1 MARKTLNDKSEI
13 NDSKQL
19 EVRIDVI
26 RNEKANLV
34 CSVYH
39 ICRSDRNSYSTV
51 TSIFY
56 LTVDARTEGQKP
68 TLVGTSSEARC

>member
-26 RNEKANLV
+26 RNKKANLV

-39 ICRSDRNSYSTV
+39 ICRSDRNSYPLHGVSPV
-51 TSIFY
+51 V
-56 LTVDARTEGQKP
+56 LP
-68 TLVGTSSEARC
+68 